1 MHDGKETT
9 IIKRPSEREKGEFV
23 YCYKNDRDQTIP
35 KEEAEEMI
43 KKTKTGGSGKT
54 EPAAGGGEGKTEPA
68 AGKGQKESLKQYIK
82 DKLILS

>member
-1 MHDGKETT
+1 MHDDKETT
-9 IIKRPSEREKGEFV
+9 IIKRPSEREEGEFV

-43 KKTKTGGSGKT
+43 RKAK
-54 EPAAGGGEGKTEPA
+54 AGGGEDKTKPK